1 MQSAID
7 EFESNAKSSLV
18 SFVVISGVLGVILTV
33 SGFFAGTATAATTV
47 AAGAGNRKKEK
58 S

>member
-1 MQSAID
+1 VQSAID
-7 EFESNAKSSLV
+7 DFESSARSGLV

-47 AAGAGNRKKEK
+47 AAGTGSRKKEK
-58 S
+58 T